1 MKKNLLVMILAGG
14 EGKRLYP
21 LTMDRAKPAVPFG
34 GKYRIIDL
42 VINNFVN
49 SEYYKIKILT
59 QFKSD
64 SLNRHIARCWPM
76 PPFLNQY
83 IDLVP
88 AQMRMG
94 QEWYRGTADAI
105 YQNLNLI
112 YDEMPSLVA
121 VFGGDHIY
129 KMDVSQM
136 VDYHKRQAAD
146 LTIAAIPVPLDQASE
161 FGIIEVDSM
170 FRVTGWQEKP
180 KNAKP
185 MPGRPGYA
193 LASMGNYIFNRE
205 VLVNE
210 LLEDAANENSQHDFG
225 KNVISAMLEKGR
237 RVFVYDFASNSVPGQ
252 TELEA
257 GYWRDVGTIDAYWEA
272 NMDLVH
278 ISPVF
283 NLYHREWP
291 VKTYSYQA
299 PPAKYIFDNDE
310 RRGFATDSIVS
321 DGCIISGGRLV
332 RCVLSPYC
340 RVNSFSLVEESIL
353 MHGVHVGR
361 HAKIRKAI
369 IDKGVEIPA
378 YTRIGYDRAE
388 DEARGFYVSEGG
400 VTVVPKE
407 AIIPP
412 SDEPAEDYQAEQTA
426 MRP

>member
-1 MKKNLLVMILAGG
+1 MILAGG
-14 EGKRLYP
+14 EGRRLYP

-34 GKYRIIDL
+34 GKYRIIDFVL
-42 VINNFVN
+42 NNFTN
-49 SEYYKIKILT
+49 SELYKIKVLT

-83 IDLVP
+83 VELVP
-88 AQMRMG
+88 AQMRLG

-112 YDEMPSLVA
+112 DDENPSVVC

-136 VDYHKRQAAD
+136 MDYHEDQEAD

-161 FGIIEVDSM
+161 FGIIEVDENY
-170 FRVTGWQEKP
+170 RVTGWQEKP

-185 MPGRPGYA
+185 MPDRPGYA

-205 VLVNE
+205 ILVNE
-210 LLEDAANENSQHDFG
+210 LIEDAANPNSQHDFG
-225 KNVISAMLEKGR
+225 KNVIASMIDKGR
-237 RVFVYDFASNSVPGQ
+237 RVFVYDFATNVVPGQ
-252 TELEA
+252 TDKEQ

-272 NMDLVH
+272 NMDLVA
-278 ISPVF
+278 IEPIF

-291 VKTYSYQA
+291 IKTYSYQA
-299 PPAKYIFDNDE
+299 PPAKYIFNDEE

-321 DGCIISGGRLV
+321 DGCIISGARLF

-340 RVNSFSLVEESIL
+340 RINSFAHVEDSIL
-353 MHGVHVGR
+353 MHNVQVGR
-361 HAKIRKAI
+361 YAQIRRAI
-369 IDKGVEIPA
+369 IDKHVEIPA
-378 YTRIGYDRAE
+378 HTRIGYDRAE

-400 VTVVPKE
+400 ITVVPKGTVLAE
-407 AIIPP
+407 NP
-412 SDEPAEDYQAEQTA
+412 SNYSVL
-426 MRP
+426 

>member
-1 MKKNLLVMILAGG
+1 MKKNVLVMILAGG

-21 LTMDRAKPAVPFG
+21 LTSERAKPAVPFG
-34 GKYRIIDL
+34 GKYRIIDF
-42 VINNFVN
+42 VINNFIN

-64 SLNRHIARCWPM
+64 SLNRHVARCWPM
-76 PPFLNQY
+76 PPFMNQFV
-83 IDLVP
+83 DLVP
-88 AQMRMG
+88 AQMRLG

-112 YDEMPSLVA
+112 YDEMPNLVA

-136 VDYHKRQAAD
+136 IDYHKMQAAD
-146 LTIAAIPVPLDQASE
+146 LSIAAIPVPVSQASE

-180 KNAKP
+180 KTNIREI
-185 MPGRPGYA
+185 PGRPGWA

-205 VLVNE
+205 VLIEE
-210 LLEDAANENSQHDFG
+210 LLLDAANENSAHDFG
-225 KNVISAMLEKGR
+225 KNVIVEMLAKGR
-237 RVFVYDFASNSVPGQ
+237 RVFVYDFATNTVPGQ
-252 TELEA
+252 NEGDVEQ

-272 NMDLVH
+272 NMDL
-278 ISPVF
+278 IDITPVF

-291 VKTYSYQA
+291 IKTYSYQA
-299 PPAKYIFDNDE
+299 PPAKYVFDMEE

-332 RCVLSPYC
+332 KCVLSPFC
-340 RVNSFSLVEESIL
+340 RINSYSLVEESIL
-353 MHGVHVGR
+353 MHGVNVGR
-361 HAKIRKAI
+361 HAKIRRAI
-369 IDKGVEIPA
+369 IDKGIEIPA
-378 YTRIGYDRAE
+378 HSRIGYDREE

-400 VTVVPKE
+400 VTVVPKGSILSE
-407 AIIPP
+407 NP
-412 SDEPAEDYQAEQTA
+412 EPVEI
-426 MRP
+426 RSL